1 MTLALIL
8 TLNIEGEHK
17 PLKMQTVATMET
29 KDTTRLEKENVS
41 EQKLCI
47 LFLVHEL
54 FQ

>member
-29 KDTTRLEKENVS
+29 KDTTRLEKSLTEAMI
-41 EQKLCI
+41 KLNI
-47 LFLVHEL
+47 SNN
-54 FQ
+54 